1 MKTTAVIYANKGVRL
16 NTVVPG
22 LMDTPYTKGLVSKY
36 AEDGAETYM
45 KMRNAQVPMEMM
57 GDAWDVAH
65 ATLFLVSDEAA
76 YITGQQLVV
85 DGGITSSTGRA

>member
-1 MKTTAVIYANKGVRL
+1 
-16 NTVVPG
+16 
-22 LMDTPYTKGLVSKY
+22 
-36 AEDGAETYM
+36 M